1 MDITSV
7 RSRRFS
13 VTRRNLL
20 AGRFARIPDGEW
32 TRQLAGQL
40 ALNADDARGPATCSS
55 TMRPDRYPAAFST
68 WTRSPK
74 FGRPGRVD
82 EAVAAEPVRSMVMG
96 CINRN

>member
-40 ALNADDARGPATCSS
+40 ALNAARGPATCSS
-55 TMRPDRYPAAFST
+55 TMPAALASRRGA
-68 WTRSPK
+68 WSTRSL
-74 FGRPGRVD
+74 PGGLLNVD
-82 EAVAAEPVRSMVMG
+82 AVAEVRQARTS
-96 CINRN
+96 